1 VSAVAGLG
9 KPIKGP
15 SALGSDRQRFWQ
27 LTRALAV
34 TDFKLRFFGSALGYL
49 WQLMRP
55 LLLFGVLLLVFTKI
69 ARFGDVVPHYA
80 EGLLLGIVLFTFFSE
95 STGGA
100 VTSLVNRESLVRK
113 IEFPR
118 LAVPMSV
125 VLQSTF
131 NLALNMVAV
140 MVFVLASGVS
150 IRWTWLELPLI
161 VAAIGVLA
169 TGISMLLSAA
179 FVRYRDVS
187 PIWDVLTQVLFYG
200 SGVFFSFETISTDH
214 KNLANAMA
222 LNPIGALL
230 QQARHALLGPA
241 YATAPTAAGGWGWLL
256 IPIGI
261 TVLLFVW
268 GFVYFDRQAPR
279 IAEEL

>member
-1 VSAVAGLG
+1 VSAIAGLG

-15 SALGSDRQRFWQ
+15 SALGSDRRRFWQ

-55 LLLFGVLLLVFTKI
+55 LMLFGVLLLVFTKV
-69 ARFGDVVPHYA
+69 ARFGDAVPHYA

-118 LAVPMSV
+118 LAVPLSV
-125 VLQSTF
+125 VLQATF

-140 MVFVLASGVS
+140 LIFVLASGVQV
-150 IRWTWLELPLI
+150 RWTWLELPFI

-169 TGISMLLSAA
+169 TGVSMLLSAA

-187 PIWDVLTQVLFYG
+187 PIWDVLTQVLFYA
-200 SGVFFSFETISTDH
+200 SGVFFSYETIKTDH
-214 KNLANAMA
+214 HKLANFMA

-241 YATAPTAAGGWGWLL
+241 YATAPTAAGGWSYLL
-256 IPIGI
+256 IPIGL

>member
-15 SALGSDRQRFWQ
+15 SALGSDRQRFWH

-55 LLLFGVLLLVFTKI
+55 LLLFGVLLVVFTKI
-69 ARFGDVVPHYA
+69 ARFGDAVPNYA

-95 STGGA
+95 ATGGA

-131 NLALNMVAV
+131 NLALNMVV
-140 MVFVLASGVS
+140 VLVFVLAAGVEP
-150 IRWTWLELPLI
+150 RWTWLELPLI
-161 VAAIGVLA
+161 VAAMGVLA
-169 TGISMLLSAA
+169 TGVSMLLSAA
-179 FVRYRDVS
+179 FVWYRDVS
-187 PIWDVLTQVLFYG
+187 PIWDVLTQILFYA
-200 SGVFFSFETISTDH
+200 SGVFFSYETISADH
-214 KNLANAMA
+214 KTLANVMA

-230 QQARHALLGPA
+230 QQARHAMLGPA
-241 YATAPTAAGGWGWLL
+241 YADAATAAGGSARLL

-261 TVLLFVW
+261 TLAAFVF
-268 GFVYFDRQAPR
+268 GFLYFDRQAPR

>member
-1 VSAVAGLG
+1 MSAVTGLG
-9 KPIKGP
+9 NPIKGP
-15 SALGSDRQRFWQ
+15 SAIGSDPQRFWH

-55 LLLFGVLLLVFTKI
+55 LLLFSVLLVVFTKI
-69 ARFGDVVPHYA
+69 ANFGDVVPHYA

-118 LAVPMSV
+118 LAVPLSV
-125 VLQSTF
+125 VLQATF
-131 NLALNMVAV
+131 NLALNTIV
-140 MVFVLASGVS
+140 VLIFMLVSGVGV
-150 IRWTWLELPLI
+150 RWTWLELPFIVAFLGVLI
-161 VAAIGVLA
+161 VGV
-169 TGISMLLSAA
+169 SMLLSAA

-187 PIWDVLTQVLFYG
+187 PIWDVMLQVLFYA
-200 SGVFFSFETISTDH
+200 SGVFFSYETISTDH
-214 KNLANAMA
+214 KTLANAML

-230 QQARHALLGPA
+230 QQARHAMLGPA
-241 YATAPTAAGGWGWLL
+241 YASAPEAAGGWGLL
-256 IPIGI
+256 MIPIGI
-261 TVLLFVW
+261 TIGLFVV
-268 GFVYFDRQAPR
+268 GYIYFDRQAPR

>member
-1 VSAVAGLG
+1 MSAIAGLG

-15 SALGSDRQRFWQ
+15 SALGSDRKRFWQ

-55 LLLFGVLLLVFTKI
+55 LMLFGVLLLVFTKV
-69 ARFGDVVPHYA
+69 ARFGDAVPHYA

-118 LAVPMSV
+118 LAVPLSV

-140 MVFVLASGVS
+140 LIFVLASGVQV
-150 IRWTWLELPLI
+150 RWTWLELPLI

-169 TGISMLLSAA
+169 TGVAMLLSAA
-179 FVRYRDVS
+179 YVRYRDVS
-187 PIWDVLTQVLFYG
+187 PIWDVVTQVLFYA
-200 SGVFFSFETISTDH
+200 SGVFFSYETIKANH
-214 KNLANAMA
+214 AELAKFMT

-241 YATAPTAAGGWGWLL
+241 YASAATAAGGWVYLL
-256 IPIGI
+256 IPIGLS
-261 TVLLFVW
+261 VFLFVW
-268 GFVYFDRQAPR
+268 GFAYFDRQAPR

>member
-1 VSAVAGLG
+1 MSAVAGLG
-9 KPIKGP
+9 NPIKGP
-15 SALGSDRQRFWQ
+15 SAIGSDPRRFWH

-55 LLLFGVLLLVFTKI
+55 LLLFSVLLVVFTKI
-69 ARFGDVVPHYA
+69 ANFGDVVPHYA

-118 LAVPMSV
+118 LAVPLSV
-125 VLQSTF
+125 VLQAAF
-131 NLALNMVAV
+131 NLALNTVV
-140 MVFVLASGVS
+140 VLIFMLISGVRV
-150 IRWTWLELPLI
+150 RWTWLELPFI
-161 VAAIGVLA
+161 VAALGVLA
-169 TGISMLLSAA
+169 VGTSMLLSAA

-187 PIWDVLTQVLFYG
+187 PIWDVMTQVLFYA
-200 SGVFFSFETISTDH
+200 SGVFFSYETISAEH
-214 KNLANAMA
+214 KTLANAML

-230 QQARHALLGPA
+230 QQARHAMLGPS
-241 YATAPTAAGGWGWLL
+241 YASAHEAAGGTGLL
-256 IPIGI
+256 LVPIGI
-261 TVLLFVW
+261 TLALFIV
-268 GFVYFDRQAPR
+268 GYVYFDRQAPR

>member
-1 VSAVAGLG
+1 VSAIGGLG

-15 SALGSDRQRFWQ
+15 SALGSDRRRFWQ

-55 LLLFGVLLLVFTKI
+55 LMLFGVLLLVFTKV
-69 ARFGDVVPHYA
+69 AKFGEAVPHYA

-118 LAVPMSV
+118 LAVPLSV
-125 VLQSTF
+125 VLQATF
-131 NLALNMVAV
+131 NLGLNMIAV
-140 MVFVLASGVS
+140 MVFVLASGVQV
-150 IRWTWLELPLI
+150 RWTWLELPLI
-161 VAAIGVLA
+161 VAAIGFLA
-169 TGISMLLSAA
+169 TGASMLLSAA

-187 PIWDVLTQVLFYG
+187 PIWDVITQILFYA
-200 SGVFFSFETISTDH
+200 SGVFFSYETVKDQH
-214 KNLANAMA
+214 ANLAKFMT

-241 YATAPTAAGGWGWLL
+241 YATAPTAAGGWGLLL
-256 IPIGI
+256 IPIGF
-261 TVLLFVW
+261 TVLLLVG

>member
-1 VSAVAGLG
+1 VSAVAGIG

-15 SALGSDRQRFWQ
+15 SALGSDRRRLWQ

-55 LLLFGVLLLVFTKI
+55 LMLFGVLLLVFTKV
-69 ARFGDVVPHYA
+69 ARFSEAVPHYA

-95 STGGA
+95 ATGGA
-100 VTSLVNRESLVRK
+100 VTSLVYRESLVRK

-118 LAVPMSV
+118 LAVPLSV
-125 VLQSTF
+125 VLQSLF

-140 MVFVLASGVS
+140 LIFVLASGVQV
-150 IRWTWLELPLI
+150 RWTWLEIPLLV
-161 VAAIGVLA
+161 VALGLLA
-169 TGISMLLSAA
+169 TGVAMLLSAA
-179 FVRYRDVS
+179 FVKYRDVS
-187 PIWDVLTQVLFYG
+187 PIWDVITQILFYA
-200 SGVFFSFETISTDH
+200 SGVFFSYETIQVDH
-214 KNLANAMA
+214 HKLAKFMT

-241 YATAPTAAGGWGWLL
+241 YASAPTAAGGMRLLL
-256 IPIGI
+256 IPIAFS
-261 TVLLFVW
+261 LLLVVF
-268 GFVYFDRQAPR
+268 GFLYFDRQAPR